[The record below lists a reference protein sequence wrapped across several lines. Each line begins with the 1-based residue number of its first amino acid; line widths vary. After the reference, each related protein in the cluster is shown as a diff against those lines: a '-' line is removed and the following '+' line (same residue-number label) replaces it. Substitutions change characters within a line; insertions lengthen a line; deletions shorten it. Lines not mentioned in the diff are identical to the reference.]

1 MSFRDLRGF
10 IDAARQVGELK
21 EFHRAHWDLE
31 IGCLSELMAERA
43 GPMLLFDEIP
53 GYPTGFRVLSNFLS
67 TPKRFAMAAGIPL
80 DATRLEMLQT
90 WKDKLKN
97 LRFIPP
103 QHSKDGP
110 VVENVLRGDQV
121 NVELFPA
128 PKWHEHDGGRYIGT
142 ADMVIVKDP
151 ESDWVNMG
159 TYRACI
165 QGRDRLSLWMI
176 ADRDGRRIAS
186 KYWASG
192 KSCPVAIVLGLEP
205 GTWLAAPMKLKP
217 GISEYDFAGGIRGE
231 PVEVISGPITGLPVP
246 AHAEIVFEGEIP
258 PPEQESVAEGPFGEW
273 PGYYAHQGQEP
284 VMRVE
289 QIMYRNDP
297 ILLGFPP
304 LLPTS
309 MDSGIPTSAARL
321 WEHLENCGIPNI
333 RGVWSHCRYLLA
345 AISISQSY
353 PGHSAQTLL
362 AAASI
367 QYGPGMDAYYIV
379 VDEDIDP
386 TDLRQVLWAMC
397 TRVDPRTQVQIVTSC
412 TSNLDPRL
420 SPESKS
426 RGDLTMGRM
435 LIDACRPYAW
445 RDRFPRPNR
454 FGEEIRRQVWEKW
467 SRELSSL
474 V

>member
-1 MSFRDLRGF
+1 MPFRDLRGF
-10 IDAARQVGELK
+10 IEAARRVGELK
-21 EFHRAHWDLE
+21 AIHRAHWDLE

-67 TPKRFAMAAGIPL
+67 TPKRFALAAGIPL
-80 DATRLEMLQT
+80 DATRLEMLRI

-97 LRFIPP
+97 LRLIPP
-103 QHSKDGP
+103 RYSKDGP
-110 VVENVLRGDQV
+110 VAENVLRGDQI
-121 NVELFPA
+121 NVEMFPA
-128 PKWHEHDGGRYIGT
+128 PRWHQHDGGRYIGT

-186 KYWASG
+186 QYWASG
-192 KSCPVAIVLGLEP
+192 KSCPVAIVLGHEP
-205 GTWLAAPMKLKP
+205 GTWMAAPMKLKP
-217 GISEYDFAGGIRGE
+217 GVSEYDFAGGIRGE
-231 PVEVISGPITGLPVP
+231 PVEVISGPVTGLPIP
-246 AHAEIVFEGEIP
+246 AHAEIVFEGEIAP
-258 PPEQESVAEGPFGEW
+258 AEQESVAEGPFGEW

-284 VMRVE
+284 VMRVK
-289 QIMYRNDP
+289 QIMYRDDP

-304 LLPTS
+304 LLPTT

-353 PGHSAQTLL
+353 AGHSAQTLL

-367 QYGPGMDAYYIV
+367 QYGPGMDSYYVV

-435 LIDACRPYAW
+435 LIDACRPCAW
-445 RDRFPRPNR
+445 RDKFPQPNR
-454 FGEEIRRQVWEKW
+454 FDEETRRWVLEKW
-467 SRELSSL
+467 ARELA
-474 V
+474 